1 MSKPID
7 RLAEMVRQAEA
18 KTRAQKLGSE
28 THYAAEILKESEIK
42 AREAEALHRERRV
55 LLQRELAAV
64 SEEEQHLRE
73 LTRKVAVLMGTATL
87 SPADSQVFTSQIEET
102 KIELEHRRRN
112 TKDEIDR
119 LNRDVIDTRRNLEN
133 AMEHYLALRRELDRL
148 LPMLVPEFVESDKVA
163 RAAEILTPGGQVR
176 ALSREVEEGSPHF
189 AQLDGRERLAQLT
202 IWIGRF
208 RRLQAYEAENL
219 TEEETTTLQRV
230 FPKLVSISKQYEPGY
245 IEAFR
250 QSFNTDWDVYVGEA
264 EEQLRDAA
272 EAVAQRRDEP
282 RRGPLAGRGTEDR
295 NRGVSRS
302 EADHALGDLKAI
314 LIHYDLPEDEEGIEP
329 FYEALDLV
337 LEGRGESDP
346 EVLKLIAPYRDLLTG
361 AEFRSVRRHLNELRD
376 EEEPVDPALQEQV
389 RDLVDRTRDKRALMI
404 GGTAR
409 EDVRTLEEIFEFE
422 CLDWESLGTNRPGL
436 LDEIEERLRAREV
449 DLVIILK
456 ALVGHSVTL
465 RIRPA
470 CEHNE
475 VPLVVVEKGYGPANV
490 ADALR
495 KGMVRAS

>member
-1 MSKPID
+1 
-7 RLAEMVRQAEA
+7 MVRQAEA

-28 THYAAEILKESEIK
+28 TEYAADALEEAELK
-42 AREAEALHRERRV
+42 AREADTLHRERRV
-55 LLQRELAAV
+55 LLQRVLTDV
-64 SEEEQHLRE
+64 SEEEQQLRE

-87 SPADSQVFTSQIEET
+87 SPADSTVFTSQIEET
-102 KIELEHRRRN
+102 KQEIEIRRRT
-112 TKDEIDR
+112 TKDEIEK

-148 LPMLVPEFVESDKVA
+148 LPHLAADFVESDKIA

-176 ALSREVEEGSPHF
+176 ALGREVEDAAPHF

-219 TEEETTTLQRV
+219 TEEETTALQRV

-264 EEQLRDAA
+264 EEQLK
-272 EAVAQRRDEP
+272 EATETAGLRRETDQPRRRDH
-282 RRGPLAGRGTEDR
+282 GGRGDDR
-295 NRGVSRS
+295 QRVSRS
-302 EADHALGDLKAI
+302 DADHAFEDLKAI
-314 LIHYDLPEDEEGIEP
+314 LIHYDRPEDEEGIEP
-329 FYEALDLV
+329 FSEALDIILA
-337 LEGRGESDP
+337 GRGETDT
-346 EVLKLIAPYRDLLTG
+346 EVLELISPYRDLLTG
-361 AEFRSVRRHLNELRD
+361 AEYRGVRKYLDALRQDD
-376 EEEPVDPALQEQV
+376 EEEPLDTSIQDQV
-389 RDLVDRTRDKRALMI
+389 RDLVDRTRGKRALLI

-409 EDVRTLEEIFEFE
+409 EDMRRTLEHAFEFE
-422 CLDWESLGTNRPGL
+422 SLDWESLGTNRPNL
-436 LDEIEERLRAREV
+436 LDSIEQRVRSRSV

-456 ALVGHSVTL
+456 ALVGHTVTA
-465 RIRPA
+465 RMRPA
-470 CEHNE
+470 CEHSE
-475 VPLVVVEKGYGPANV
+475 VPLVLVDKGYGPSNV

-495 KGMVRAS
+495 KGLVRAG